1 MKGRVSGGRDNF
13 ERGLGFEDGHS
24 RRLYI
29 LLIWHKLRGGGK
41 EEKTMHPNNA
51 WNASV
56 VQTKTPGKT
65 KLCLGLWFKELVM
78 GYKAFPSRL
87 VA

>member
-1 MKGRVSGGRDNF
+1 
-13 ERGLGFEDGHS
+13 
-24 RRLYI
+24 
-29 LLIWHKLRGGGK
+29 
-41 EEKTMHPNNA
+41 MHPNNA

-78 GYKAFPSRL
+78 GYKVFPSRL
-87 VA
+87 AE

>member
-1 MKGRVSGGRDNF
+1 MVTPGGYIYYSYGIGRG
-13 ERGLGFEDGHS
+13 
-24 RRLYI
+24 
-29 LLIWHKLRGGGK
+29 GGGK
-41 EEKTMHPNNA
+41 EEKTVLPNNA

-78 GYKAFPSRL
+78 GYKAFPSSL
-87 VA
+87 AA